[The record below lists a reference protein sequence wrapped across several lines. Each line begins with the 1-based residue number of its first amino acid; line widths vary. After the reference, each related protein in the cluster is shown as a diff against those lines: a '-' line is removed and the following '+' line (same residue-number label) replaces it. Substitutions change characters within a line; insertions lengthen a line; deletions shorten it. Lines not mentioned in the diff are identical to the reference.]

1 MPSAQTT
8 RLQLL
13 AVKVPQLSVKALTFS
28 KAFSDSSKKLPA
40 IYNAHCIIKL
50 LFVRLKWFVKF
61 SIAWTD
67 TYGTAGTCCTWSQQV
82 MPQVSV
88 LTRTVFVHILLSD
101 GMKLI
106 AEISIHVMLSIY
118 IFQFLLISLV
128 YLSII
133 FSTLRHTHTAFS
145 SNVKTYLA
153 IKVILILILVLILG
167 IPINSCDIVYTWGK
181 AKAMFDEFFVSIS
194 HHDVII

>member
-1 MPSAQTT
+1 
-8 RLQLL
+8 
-13 AVKVPQLSVKALTFS
+13 
-28 KAFSDSSKKLPA
+28 
-40 IYNAHCIIKL
+40 
-50 LFVRLKWFVKF
+50 
-61 SIAWTD
+61 
-67 TYGTAGTCCTWSQQV
+67 

-167 IPINSCDIVYTWGK
+167 IPINSCDIVYT
-181 AKAMFDEFFVSIS
+181 
-194 HHDVII
+194 